1 MDRLFAAL
9 ADANRRAMVD
19 QLSRGPASVSDLAK
33 PLALRLPSAVKHLAV
48 LEAGGLVASD
58 KAGRVRT
65 YRIAPDAFSG
75 LEAWVAERKAAWHR
89 QFDAL
94 DALLNEQD
102 AP

>member
-1 MDRLFAAL
+1 
-9 ADANRRAMVD
+9 MVD

>member
-48 LEAGGLVASD
+48 LEASGLVASD

-65 YRIAPDAFSG
+65 YRIARDAFSG

>member
-1 MDRLFAAL
+1 
-9 ADANRRAMVD
+9 
-19 QLSRGPASVSDLAK
+19 
-33 PLALRLPSAVKHLAV
+33 
-48 LEAGGLVASD
+48 LEASGLVASD

-65 YRIAPDAFSG
+65 YRIARDAFSG